1 MVQLGLCQEYENS
14 LKGEYLLIFIK
25 WKNNISIDKVNRIS
39 KACLSLKVKSQQ
51 MGNAK
56 IIFIKCI

>member
-25 WKNNISIDKVNRIS
+25 WKNNISIDKS
-39 KACLSLKVKSQQ
+39 KSNTQSLPVLKSQVSAD
-51 MGNAK
+51 G
-56 IIFIKCI
+56 KCKSHLY